1 MVLVLG
7 DSVDSEGC
15 ASVMLL
21 RIMEKT
27 HLTPMCICNALIS
40 TREGSSGELSG
51 DVQNSASLVLA
62 YSYI

>member
-7 DSVDSEGC
+7 DFGDSEGC

-27 HLTPMCICNALIS
+27 HLTPMCICNVLMS
-40 TREGSSGELSG
+40 TGGG
-51 DVQNSASLVLA
+51 
-62 YSYI
+62 